1 MNYSAGYT
9 LLLGVALLLF
19 VWAIVVPTY
28 HKVNVLESQ
37 VAAIKAQLNAT
48 QTEIQDLQDQFQ
60 KLVWISQ
67 DIDRR
72 LIERGAV
79 K

>member
-19 VWAIVVPTY
+19 VWAVVPTY
-28 HKVNVLESQ
+28 HKVNALESQ

-72 LIERGAV
+72 LIERGQ
-79 K
+79 